1 MSQPAQRKQC
11 SRTDSRKG
19 LARAM
24 GSVLV
29 IEYIWWGGH
38 KKDAAHR
45 WCAKYAESGE
55 VWDYGAL
62 ESLKAEAQKAGL
74 SYSVMRSNHG
84 KYTLIESWPNVELT
98 DANSKKA

>member
-1 MSQPAQRKQC
+1 MSQPAQHQQR

-19 LARAM
+19 LARAA
-24 GSVLV
+24 GSALV

-45 WCAKYAESGE
+45 WCARCVESGE
-55 VWDYGAL
+55 AWDYGTL
-62 ESLKAEAQKAGL
+62 ESLKEEAQKAGL

-84 KYTLIESWPNVELT
+84 KYTLIESWPNT
-98 DANSKKA
+98 QI